1 MLCVCSDE
9 ISAVLK
15 LDNTV
20 VGQTSWRPV
29 SNQAWDQKFT
39 LELDRVTN
47 TLLKC
52 VCTVDSVWCLENTAS
67 VLHVPC
73 VSVCVCFRLCSVS

>member
-1 MLCVCSDE
+1 MFISSDE
-9 ISAVLK
+9 IGAVLK

-47 TLLKC
+47 THFLTYICAFDPVVDNIVGVFYICFMC
-52 VCTVDSVWCLENTAS
+52 VWLRPA
-67 VLHVPC
+67 
-73 VSVCVCFRLCSVS
+73 VS